1 MKTAK
6 EIRKG
11 LKRFN
16 ATTQTH
22 KHKSGFRYTS
32 KVKFLADAAECHWL
46 IDEIGKYQPMT
57 RRYLIQRWQFR
68 VEPEQ
73 GVLSFYD
80 GNWNRIFWKVLPL
93 ANFPLSEGIDLRVS
107 SDILYLPRRK
117 GLQRGKLLFYSWGE
131 QAA

>member
-1 MKTAK
+1 MKSEK
-6 EIRKG
+6 QIRAG

-22 KHKSGFRYTS
+22 KHKSGFQYTS

-46 IDEIGKYQPMT
+46 LDKIGEYQPMT
-57 RRYLIQRWQFR
+57 RRYLVQYWQLR
-68 VEPEQ
+68 IELDQ

-80 GNWNRIFWKVLPL
+80 GNGNRIFWKVLPL

-107 SDILYLPRRK
+107 SDILYIPRRK
-117 GLQRGKLLFYSWGE
+117 RPQTGKLIFYSWGE

>member
-11 LKRFN
+11 LRRFN

-22 KHKSGFRYTS
+22 RHESGFRYTS

-46 IDEIGKYQPMT
+46 LDLIGEYQPMT
-57 RRYLIQRWQFR
+57 RRYLVQYWQYR
-68 VEPEQ
+68 IELDQ
-73 GVLSFYD
+73 GILSFFD
-80 GNWNRIFWKVLPL
+80 SNRNRLFWKVLPL
-93 ANFPLSEGIDLRVS
+93 ANFPLSEGVDLRVS
-107 SDILYLPRRK
+107 SNLLYIPRKK
-117 GLQRGKLLFYSWGE
+117 GLQQGKLVFYSWGE